1 MKAAFI
7 TGVNGQDGSYLSE
20 YLLDK
25 GYHVYGLVRAKSMS
39 NTSRIDHITS
49 NNFTLMIG
57 DVTDSNSLY
66 QCFDRILGKQKH
78 PYLEVYHLAAQ
89 SHVKM
94 SYDLPEYT
102 CEVNAMGTLKLLE
115 TCRRFKDHMNIKM
128 YFAGTSEL
136 YGEVTQIPQDE
147 NTPFNPCS
155 PYAISKQFAFYMC
168 KNYRDSYSMFI
179 SCGILFNHES
189 PRRGSEFVTKT
200 ITDGVNKGY
209 VELGNIDSSRDWGHA
224 MDYVRAM
231 HMMLQADKPDDFVV
245 ATGETHTVR
254 EFVEKAFKLNGI
266 EISWTGERGTVHET
280 GVDQNGVT
288 RVKVNPEKY
297 RPVDVCFLLGNA
309 KKAREV
315 LGWEP
320 TITFDNLIN
329 EMVNYKEN
337 E

>member
-1 MKAAFI
+1 MSAAFI

-39 NTSRIDHITS
+39 NTARIDHITS
-49 NNFTLMIG
+49 NNFTILYG

-66 QCFDRILGKQKH
+66 QCFEKISKSH
-78 PYLEVYHLAAQ
+78 TYLEVYHLAAQ
-89 SHVKM
+89 SHVKV

-115 TCRRFKDHMNIKM
+115 TCRRFKDRMNIKV

-136 YGEVTQIPQDE
+136 YGEVKQIPQDE

-155 PYAISKQFAFYMC
+155 PYSISKQFAYYMC
-168 KNYRDSYSMFI
+168 KNYRESYGMFI

-189 PRRGSEFVTKT
+189 PRRGAEFVTKT
-200 ITDGVNKGY
+200 ITDAVNKSGY
-209 VELGNIDSSRDWGHA
+209 VELGNLDSSRDWGHTR
-224 MDYVRAM
+224 DYVRAM
-231 HMMLQADKPDDFVV
+231 HLMLQVEEPDDFVI
-245 ATGETHTVR
+245 ATGQTHTVR
-254 EFVEKAFKLNGI
+254 EFVEKAFALKGI
-266 EISWTGERGTVHET
+266 EISWQGEV

-288 RVKVNPEKY
+288 RVTVNPEKY
-297 RPVDVCFLLGNA
+297 RPVDVCYLLGNA
-309 KKAREV
+309 QKARAV

-320 TITFDNLIN
+320 TITFDELVQ
-329 EMVNYKEN
+329 EMVA
-337 E
+337 

>member
-39 NTSRIDHITS
+39 NTARIDHITS
-49 NNFTLMIG
+49 NNFKLMIG

-66 QCFDRILGKQKH
+66 QCFTTISKSH
-78 PYLEVYHLAAQ
+78 SYLEVYHLAAQ
-89 SHVKM
+89 SHVKI

-102 CEVNAMGTLKLLE
+102 CEVNAMGTLKVLE
-115 TCRRFKDHMNIKM
+115 TCRKFTDKMTIKV

-136 YGEVTQIPQDE
+136 YGEVLETPQDE

-155 PYAISKQFAFYMC
+155 PYAISKQFAYYMC
-168 KNYRDSYSMFI
+168 KNYRESYGMFV

-200 ITDGVNKGY
+200 ITDGIKANKCL
-209 VELGNIDSSRDWGHA
+209 ELGNLDSSRDWGHA
-224 MDYVRAM
+224 KDYVRVM
-231 HMMLQADKPDDFVV
+231 HLMLQSDKPDDFVV

-254 EFVEKAFKLNGI
+254 EFVEKAFKIKGI
-266 EISWTGERGTVHET
+266 DITWEGCGKNEV
-280 GVDQNGVT
+280 GVDQDGII

-297 RPVDVCFLLGNA
+297 RPVDVCFLLGNH
-309 KKAREV
+309 KKARDV
-315 LGWEP
+315 LGWSP
-320 TITFDNLIN
+320 TISFDELVH
-329 EMVNYKEN
+329 EMLLKQ
-337 E
+337 